1 MPTPFEFDFRN
12 PNYPTVFAW
21 RAQKLKAIRK
31 QPECVPVLKAFYR
44 DNPVQFINDWGM
56 TFDPRNAE
64 LGLPTTIP
72 FILFPRQEE
81 WIDWLYA
88 RWRCREDG
96 LTEKSRDMGLSWL
109 CVAAAVHMFLFH
121 PGTVAGFGSRK
132 EEYVDNSSD
141 PKSLFWKARQF
152 INLLPREFRP
162 RGWNEKK
169 YAPFMKIQNPENG
182 SMIVGEAGDN
192 IGRGART
199 SIYFKDES
207 AFYERPN
214 IIEAALSQTSN
225 CRIDISTPN
234 GSGNPFYQRR
244 HSGKTPVFTFRWQD
258 DPRKDEVW
266 YQEQC
271 RKLDP
276 IIVAQEIDIDY
287 DASVNDAWIPG
298 PLVDAAQRNTIA
310 DVEAIGPLQLTVDPA
325 RFGDDKTAIMLRRGR
340 VVFWFKEYEDKNTM
354 VVAGLVRDEV
364 MNSPWPVAQIAVD
377 VIGLGA
383 GIVDRLMEF
392 PETAQITVPVNSS
405 IKVKDGRNYN
415 VRAQMARSLKE
426 WLADEPAVLPNYPNL
441 KAELTTFKY
450 TYRNGLLLIE
460 SKEEAKARGVKSPN
474 LYDALALS
482 FAMPVVEQT
491 ITPLKINKQNRY
503 R

>member
-1 MPTPFEFDFRN
+1 MPIPFEFDFRN
-12 PNYPTVFAW
+12 PDYSAVFAW
-21 RAQKLKAIRK
+21 RAQRLARIRANPEHLPALK
-31 QPECVPVLKAFYR
+31 VFYR
-44 DNPVQFINDWGM
+44 DNPAQFVIDWGM

-64 LGLPTTIP
+64 IGLPVSIP
-72 FILFPRQEE
+72 FLLFPKQEE
-81 WIDWLYA
+81 WLDWLYV
-88 RWRCREDG
+88 RWRNREDG

-109 CVAAAVHMFLFH
+109 CVAAAVHMFLFY
-121 PGTVAGFGSRK
+121 PGTVIGFGSRK
-132 EEYVDNSSD
+132 EEYIDNSKD
-141 PKSLFWKARQF
+141 TKSLFWKIRKF
-152 INLLPREFRP
+152 IAMLPREFRP
-162 RGWNEKK
+162 KGWNEKK
-169 YAPFMKIQNPENG
+169 HSPFMQVFNPENG
-182 SMIVGEAGDN
+182 ATIVGEAGDN

-214 IIEAALSQTSN
+214 LIEAALSQTSN
-225 CRIDISTPN
+225 CRIDVSTPN

-258 DPRKDEVW
+258 DPRKDAEW
-266 YQEQC
+266 YRTQC
-271 RKLDP
+271 QKLDAV
-276 IIVAQEIDIDY
+276 IVAQEIDIDY

-298 PLVDAAQRNTIA
+298 PAVDAAQRNTIA
-310 DVEAIGPLQLTVDPA
+310 DVEAIGPLLLTVDPA

-340 VVFWFKEYEDKNTM
+340 VVYWFKEFEHKSTM

-364 MNSPWPVAQIAVD
+364 MSSPVPIAQVAVD

-383 GIVDRLMEF
+383 GIVDRLLEF
-392 PETAQITVPVNSS
+392 PETAGITVAVNSS
-405 IKVKDGRNYN
+405 LRVQDGRNYN
-415 VRAQMARSLKE
+415 VRAQMARNMKE
-426 WLADEPAVLPNYPNL
+426 WLEDSPAVLPLYPNL

-482 FAMPVVEQT
+482 FAAPVVEYVNYSNYQVG
-491 ITPLKINKQNRY
+491 NRMNY
-503 R
+503 